1 MDMSSD
7 NIAVSFFHVFLD
19 FPIFNGRPKED
30 NFLQILSN
38 LWLDLSD
45 NAGKVATKFALHAQG
60 KPYANTTLAKVAL
73 WRG

>member
-19 FPIFNGRPKED
+19 FPILNGRPKED
-30 NFLQILSN
+30 NFLKILSN

-45 NAGKVATKFALHAQG
+45 SAGKVATKFLLHVQG
-60 KPYANTTLAKVAL
+60 KPYVNTTPAKVAV
-73 WRG
+73 